1 MVRCSLGQ
9 ILDNYYKDFEEDAEH
24 FTRRKKRPK
33 PKGKRSVK
41 QLNEQKDDVKFD
53 DVGLQNL
60 YEAGYF
66 DELLSEVKS
75 GKEATLYL
83 AKGAKGYL
91 AAKLYRDAALRACK
105 NNQLYYEG
113 RFISRNQRKRV
124 LSLAKQAKIEPEL
137 AFWVQHEYN
146 EIWALHKAGVPVPE
160 PVIDPKS
167 ADVLLSGRV
176 VLMAF
181 IGDDDNPAP
190 RLSDISLTKNEVQQA
205 WQQSLA
211 ILSQLLKIGRVH
223 GDFSTF
229 NMLWHQE
236 KIILIDFPQMIE
248 VKQNPHALI
257 ILKQD
262 VNSLCSSFAGLGL
275 NSSPDEVF
283 DYLGKQ
289 LDLNLLFGQLNSA
302 HFSYR

>member
-1 MVRCSLGQ
+1 M
-9 ILDNYYKDFEEDAEH
+9 DNYYKDFEEDVEH
-24 FTRRKKRPK
+24 FTRRKKRLK

-41 QLNEQKDDVKFD
+41 QLKEQKDNVKFD

-66 DELLSEVKS
+66 DELVSEVKS

-83 AKGAKGYL
+83 VKGAKGYL

-105 NNQLYYEG
+105 NNQLYTEG
-113 RFISRNQRKRV
+113 RFISRNRRKRV

-146 EIWALHKAGVPVPE
+146 EIWALYQAGIPVPE
-160 PVIDPKS
+160 PVIDPKGT
-167 ADVLLSGRV
+167 DVVLSGRV

-181 IGDDDNPAP
+181 IGDGDNPAP
-190 RLSDISLTKNEVQQA
+190 RLADVSLTKNEVQQA
-205 WQQSLA
+205 WEQSLT

-229 NMLWHQE
+229 NMLWHKE
-236 KIILIDFPQMIE
+236 KVILIDFPQMIE
-248 VKQNPHALI
+248 VKQNPHALM

-262 VNSLCSSFAGLGL
+262 INSLCSSFAGLGI

-289 LDLNLLFGQLNSA
+289 LNLKLLFDKLDST
-302 HFSYR
+302 YL